1 MSEHNIANA
10 PKYNKNRNSSL
21 NAIPKKPPLNA
32 NVPTGAAMR
41 ANHLAEAGN
50 LAASS
55 RTSMT
60 NDRMSHT
67 PACA

>member
-1 MSEHNIANA
+1 MSEQNIANA
-10 PKYNKNRNSSL
+10 PKYNKNRNSVL
-21 NAIPKKPPLNA
+21 NARPKKPPLNA

-41 ANHLAEAGN
+41 ANHFVDEGN

-55 RTSMT
+55 NTWMT